1 MSFQSDKRF
10 NDLQHFP
17 RGLRRSGEFTTSE
30 ADLLET
36 CGQVML
42 ELYQGKREPK
52 DDVEQLF
59 LDRVKAGDAAG
70 NPHAKVW
77 FKYLKV
83 IGPKRVHRLCTVAGG
98 ANEDAGGSF
107 EGGGGGSDESLD

>member
-1 MSFQSDKRF
+1 MSFESDKRF
-10 NDLQHFP
+10 NDFKHFP
-17 RGLRRSGEFTTSE
+17 VACVAVANSPWQKRTVWKIWHRDAGALSGQP
-30 ADLLET
+30 
-36 CGQVML
+36 GP
-42 ELYQGKREPK
+42 R
-52 DDVEQLF
+52 DDVESAFIEQGQI
-59 LDRVKAGDAAG
+59 RRSRQQ
-70 NPHAKVW
+70 PRQVW